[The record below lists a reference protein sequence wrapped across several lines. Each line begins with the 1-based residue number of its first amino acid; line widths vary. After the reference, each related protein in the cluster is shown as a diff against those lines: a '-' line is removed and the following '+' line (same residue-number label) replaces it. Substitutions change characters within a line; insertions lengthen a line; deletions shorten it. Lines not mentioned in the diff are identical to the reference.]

1 MGKQKNSTNGVN
13 YWPMKV
19 QAIKDIF
26 SNSAKEAIEESGLLV
41 KIRGKHK
48 DSIGH
53 KINFI
58 PTVFNFTCVCKD
70 KI

>member
-41 KIRGKHK
+41 KIQGKHK

-58 PTVFNFTCVCKD
+58 PTVRRVWLDILN
-70 KI
+70 I